1 MFSIYCRIS
10 LYQYWCFRRTVFEK
24 KVLHGGFF
32 EGEERKGTES
42 EVTRTPHQRKRD
54 RVPRRWTAVRERR
67 KAGGHCRSGSA
78 E

>member
-1 MFSIYCRIS
+1 MFQKGR
-10 LYQYWCFRRTVFEK
+10 LEK
-24 KVLHGGFF
+24 KVLHCGFS

-54 RVPRRWTAVRERR
+54 RVTRRWTAVKERR